1 MPTQDSQQHRKRI
14 DRCVTNIRRFR
25 IAEAVCERERRR
37 ACCCTG
43 KHAAKRKVIDL
54 EHRLANNRYNHQR
67 EERDN
72 RRERHVVESVAV
84 QEHIEE
90 FDARIEP
97 HAAEEYRNAE
107 FTQHEVCAVCHEEV
121 ERANLTL
128 TAKDNRDNQRTASK
142 AELERGRH
150 SRNCKRD
157 ASDNHA
163 EENTEE
169 CGENS

>member
-1 MPTQDSQQHRKRI
+1 MAAQDSQQHRERVN
-14 DRCVTNIRRFR
+14 RCVTNVCRFG
-25 IAEAVCERERRR
+25 IAEAVRERKSRR
-37 ACCCTG
+37 VSRCTC
-43 KHAAKRKVIDL
+43 KHTAKREVIDL

-90 FDARIEP
+90 LNTGIETY
-97 HAAEEYRNAE
+97 AAEEYRNAE

-128 TAKDNRDNQRTASK
+128 TAKDNRDNQRAASK
-142 AELERGRH
+142 AELEWGRH
-150 SRNCKRD
+150 ARNCKRD

-163 EENTEE
+163 KENAKE